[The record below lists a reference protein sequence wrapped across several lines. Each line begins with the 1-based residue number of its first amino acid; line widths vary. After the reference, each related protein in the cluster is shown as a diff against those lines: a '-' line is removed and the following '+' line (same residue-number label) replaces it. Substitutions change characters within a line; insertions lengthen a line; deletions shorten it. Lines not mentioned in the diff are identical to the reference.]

1 MLRLKT
7 EKKMFVEEE
16 IAIRVGQC
24 LAF

>member
-7 EKKMFVEEE
+7 EKKMLVEEE